1 MKNLF
6 NDISQEERNRILEM
20 HQSATRKNYL
30 SEQAATAP
38 APATTGPVTGG
49 AANPNQIKITKI
61 KTSPDDLNRFVGFST
76 DEILALFPK
85 LTPFKTQNDWNSVK
99 VPLQQALTWY
109 GKSGRNPSTNVLS
122 SVVSNIGGDFP
133 ERYQLLIKGN
143 PSASGQGFVADAK
156 TLDNQMKVLYNN
168 QLNKV

>member
-30 SEQAATAP
+30 SEQSNPTS
-38 APATTGPVTGG
+38 GG
-49 AANPNQIKITKI
+49 TQNPNQIKITKI
-61 KTSPDDLNRFVGFST
+61 KTSEEDLSRFLMFNT

-85 LTPFKTQNDWNSVK
+85 LTPFKSKEDYDRVSI
-99 VPLQQALTWY
+99 PLKQALTWY
-109 GKSGRNPSTNVLS
+109 AKNGRNPSTNVLS
-122 SVVSNIGGDFP
+122 SVVSNIGGDFAD
-133 ERYQLLIKGN
+133 YYKILTKGN
-143 PSASGQGFVADAK
+143 PYASGQGFVAQPKA
-156 TLDNQMKVLYNN
+156 LDDQMKILYNN

>member
-6 NDISQEERNRILEM
+6 NNIPQDERNRILEM

-61 KTSPDDLNRFVGFST
+61 KTSEEDLSRFLMFNT
-76 DEILALFPK
+76 DEVLALFPK
-85 LTPFKTQNDWNSVK
+85 LAPFKSKEDYDRVSI
-99 VPLQQALTWY
+99 PLKQALTWY
-109 GKSGRNPSTNVLS
+109 AKNGRNPSTNVLS
-122 SVVSNIGGDFP
+122 SVVSNIGGDFAD
-133 ERYQLLIKGN
+133 YYKILTKGN
-143 PSASGQGFVADAK
+143 PSASGQGFVAQPKA
-156 TLDNQMKVLYNN
+156 LDDQMKILYNN

>member
-6 NDISQEERNRILEM
+6 NDISQDERNRILEM
-20 HQSATRKNYL
+20 HESATRKNYL
-30 SEQAATAP
+30 SEQPTP
-38 APATTGPVTGG
+38 TSGG
-49 AANPNQIKITKI
+49 TQNPNQLKITRI
-61 KTSPDDLNRFVGFST
+61 KTSPDDLNRFLGFST

-85 LTPFKTQNDWNSVK
+85 LPPFKTQNDWNSVK

>member
-6 NDISQEERNRILEM
+6 NDLSQDEKNRILEM

-30 SEQAATAP
+30 SEQSTP
-38 APATTGPVTGG
+38 SSGSVQ
-49 AANPNQIKITKI
+49 NPNQIKITRI
-61 KTSPDDLNRFVGFST
+61 KTSPDDLNRFVGFSS

-85 LTPFKTQNDWNSVK
+85 LAPFKTQNDWNSVK
-99 VPLQQALTWY
+99 IPLQQALTWY

-156 TLDNQMKVLYNN
+156 TLDNQMKVLYND